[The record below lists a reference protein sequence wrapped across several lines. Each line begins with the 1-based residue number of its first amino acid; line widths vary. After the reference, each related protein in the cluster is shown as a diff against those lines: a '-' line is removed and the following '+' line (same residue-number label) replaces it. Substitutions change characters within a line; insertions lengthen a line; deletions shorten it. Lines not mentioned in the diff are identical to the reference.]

1 MDRIEIYQEI
11 RSMQIAYIF
20 HFVFY
25 IILGIEHILMILN
38 IFWDNNNH
46 IKIFISCAIID
57 IIILF
62 YPIIPLVL
70 MYRII
75 LRKKLTKAFK
85 YISLIIILISFAI
98 GIVINISFWFNLK
111 ATTDFSKECPY
122 NLNDI
127 EHFLNEEKISERC
140 QKRRCVLESINE
152 LEGYPYNY
160 ICNYNSQN
168 EFEIDPTKQYPA
180 KSSDGSIY
188 YLKYFIQCEKKT
200 FIEELITDKNN
211 LDEHNEIY
219 IYLQKCWNNNDIQG
233 FYLCQRYEYPN
244 TFNIKDNYNCPKDNY
259 NVILYLCG
267 IFLIILDII
276 FAFIPWSLD
285 YKTYSKL
292 VLFDNNENENLGLD
306 NNEQQRERHNETN
319 TSSHN
324 QNLNNAEGNN
334 DQDGNGNN
342 NQNNNLANENN
353 GRDNENDFI
362 HQPTETI
369 IIGKNNSSNFKSGD
383 RLNSGLNSNNSKSNV
398 INGKNKRKNKNG
410 KENID
415 SMISKSESHNMIS
428 KTSEKEDESEDSK
441 IKDNNRLI
449 LNKNGDKNNEIDD
462 INFNNNI
469 KYDEYKNNDDED
481 EKDEDKKVKFNCL
494 IKNQNINI
502 NKNKNALNKNKKKI
516 IVLTNDDR
524 SNLNIKETN
533 NSVRTTI
540 VQKNKEDYF
549 ENAKNYDNSENSKE
563 IENFIKINQNIN
575 VNNRNKTPKKELKSL
590 NFNFSQVLTN
600 IRDSEQ
606 NSIFNNTNGSIIKEE
621 KKEETERTYK
631 EEEKNN
637 WNLSSI
643 NDSKRKNLS
652 EQASFK
658 IKNKSKDKQKKEEK
672 KLSNSIKLK
681 NDSQNS
687 LLIENSNKSD
697 SHSQL
702 KNEEKKISN
711 IINYNENEQN

>member
-1 MDRIEIYQEI
+1 MDRIEIYKEI

-25 IILGIEHILMILN
+25 IILGIEHILMILK

-85 YISLIIILISFAI
+85 YISLIILLISFAI

-111 ATTDFSKECPY
+111 DTTDFSKECPY
-122 NLNDI
+122 NLNDTK
-127 EHFLNEEKISERC
+127 HFLNEEKTSERC

-168 EFEIDPTKQYPA
+168 EYEIDPTKQYPV

-188 YLKYFIQCEKKT
+188 YLKYFIQCEKKS
-200 FIEELITDKNN
+200 FIEELIINKNN
-211 LDEHNEIY
+211 LDEHNEIF
-219 IYLQKCWNNNDIQG
+219 IYLQKCWNNNNIQG
-233 FYLCQRYEYPN
+233 FYLCQRYEYPKA
-244 TFNIKDNYNCPKDNY
+244 FNIKDNYNCPKDNY

-267 IFLIILDII
+267 IFLIILDVI

-285 YKTYSKL
+285 YKSYSKL

-306 NNEQQRERHNETN
+306 NEQQRERHNETN

-334 DQDGNGNN
+334 NQDGNDIN
-342 NQNNNLANENN
+342 NQNNNLAHENN
-353 GRDNENDFI
+353 GRNNENDFI

-369 IIGKNNSSNFKSGD
+369 IIAKNNSSNFKSSD
-383 RLNSGLNSNNSKSNV
+383 RLNSGLNSNNSKNNV
-398 INGKNKRKNKNG
+398 INGKNNRKNKNG

-428 KTSEKEDESEDSK
+428 KTSEKENESEDSK

-469 KYDEYKNNDDED
+469 NYDEYKNNDDED
-481 EKDEDKKVKFNCL
+481 EKDEDKKVKYNCL
-494 IKNQNINI
+494 IKNKNINI

-540 VQKNKEDYF
+540 VQKNKEEYF
-549 ENAKNYDNSENSKE
+549 ENEKNYDNSENSKE
-563 IENFIKINQNIN
+563 IENFTKINQNIN

-672 KLSNSIKLK
+672 KQNNNFKLK

-697 SHSQL
+697 SHSKL
-702 KNEEKKISN
+702 KNDEKKTSN
-711 IINYNENEQN
+711 IINYIENEQN